1 MIIFLLRL
9 NLSTSRHV
17 QCVLTIGLGV
27 MVDGGGVTVDAHYYP
42 HCETEHSGWK
52 IQLYKTVLSTPL

>member
-27 MVDGGGVTVDAHYYP
+27 MVDGGGVTVDV
-42 HCETEHSGWK
+42 CETEHSGWK
-52 IQLYKTVLSTPL
+52 LQLYKTVLSTTL